1 MLEAQSSRELNL
13 RHPEVGIIYVV
24 GDKLWIDATP
34 IARVVNFSDFAIH
47 ERDHNQS

>member
-1 MLEAQSSRELNL
+1 VGGQNFGEA
-13 RHPEVGIIYVV
+13 HGIIYVV

-34 IARVVNFSDFAIH
+34 VARAANFSDFAIH